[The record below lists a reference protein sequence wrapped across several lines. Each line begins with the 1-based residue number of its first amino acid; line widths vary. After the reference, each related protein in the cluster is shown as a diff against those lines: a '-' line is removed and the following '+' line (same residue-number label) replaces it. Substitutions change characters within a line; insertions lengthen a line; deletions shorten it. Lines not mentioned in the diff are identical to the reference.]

1 MKSISNN
8 LKPAVLTTRQA
19 AQALRCHPKT
29 VRGLCQSGK
38 LRAIKLGSEW
48 RIPTEALEDFV
59 SGKESNQEWRA

>member
-1 MKSISNN
+1 MPYEITA
-8 LKPAVLTTRQA
+8 PAVVTTAHA

-48 RIPTEALEDFV
+48 RIPMEALEDFV
-59 SGKESNQEWRA
+59 SGKESNPEWKD